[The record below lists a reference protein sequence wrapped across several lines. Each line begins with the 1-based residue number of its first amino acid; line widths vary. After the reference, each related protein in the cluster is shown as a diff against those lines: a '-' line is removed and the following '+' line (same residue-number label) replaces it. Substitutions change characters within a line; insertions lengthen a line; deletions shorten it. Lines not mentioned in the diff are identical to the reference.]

1 MIERFAD
8 WLVYDI
14 FCLDASTALGEAIN
28 FFFYDTIN
36 VIYQALI
43 SYRIPFLPRLF
54 LFCFLLCNSFIFN
67 YSNVFARKPIELV

>member
-28 FFFYDTIN
+28 FFFYGS
-36 VIYQALI
+36 V
-43 SYRIPFLPRLF
+43 S
-54 LFCFLLCNSFIFN
+54 NSVSGVSLQTF
-67 YSNVFARKPIELV
+67 

>member
-14 FCLDASTALGEAIN
+14 FCMDASTALGEAIN

-36 VIYQALI
+36 CAITTDSLH
-43 SYRIPFLPRLF
+43 
-54 LFCFLLCNSFIFN
+54 
-67 YSNVFARKPIELV
+67 

>member
-36 VIYQALI
+36 CAITTDSLHYLAV
-43 SYRIPFLPRLF
+43 FLRSSGRVVPPLGAGRSPTDELKSV
-54 LFCFLLCNSFIFN
+54 NSQ
-67 YSNVFARKPIELV
+67 